1 MIRSSKCVNILIEIQ
16 EQGILSWTKDLD
28 MQLKKET
35 YSEVDN
41 FLCDFEK
48 EYYENGLLKSE
59 YRVGSLKEFEYDEK
73 GKLLFIT
80 TNDFSGDIQIF
91 YKKEFLYNGKTTRV
105 FEYKTGSTDLKDR
118 NVSDHLH
125 TNLVEHR
132 EGPMPIYPL
141 DELLRIEEFV
151 YNSKGERILE
161 KRINLENN
169 SISEIKMSYDVSGN
183 LINRVFH
190 EANQSEKHLNYSYN
204 YNEGVLESILV
215 NGKAITYYKY
225 NEDGKVIE
233 IDCYEIIDEIESFYS
248 KTSLDYENDR
258 IVNIIFKSSP
268 ESSFGK
274 DNDLGFFSWEI
285 EFIKWDKTIKGT
297 ELFIDFSEYYE
308 KKDYEI
314 KIEYDNNQIKQ
325 TTFKFNGSV
334 YKKVLDTNG
343 IEDFIY
349 CDNVIIEE
357 NKFFV
362 YKYNEKIKIDISSTN
377 NYIKNHPIEDIDGF
391 TIKDNKIIHLF
402 SYKFEYF
409 IDS

>member
-1 MIRSSKCVNILIEIQ
+1 
-16 EQGILSWTKDLD
+16 
-28 MQLKKET
+28 MQLRKET
-35 YSEVDN
+35 YSEIDN

-48 EYYENGLLKSE
+48 EYYKNGLLKSE
-59 YRVGSLKEFEYDEK
+59 YRVGSLEEFEYNEN
-73 GKLLFIT
+73 GKLLSKT

-91 YKKEFLYNGKTTRV
+91 YKKEFLYNGNTTRI
-105 FEYKTGSTDLKDR
+105 FEYRTGHTDLKDR
-118 NVSDHLH
+118 YVYDHLF
-125 TNLVEHR
+125 TNLGKLL

-141 DELLRIEEFV
+141 NELLSIEEFV

-161 KRINLENN
+161 KKINLENN
-169 SISEIKMSYDVSGN
+169 SISEIKMSYDLSGN

-190 EANQSEKHLNYSYN
+190 ETNQSEKHSNYSYN

-215 NGKAITYYKY
+215 NSKTITYYKY

-274 DNDLGFFSWEI
+274 DNDLGFGSWKN
-285 EFIKWDKTIKGT
+285 EFIKWDKTILGMK
-297 ELFIDFSEYYE
+297 LFIDFSEYYQR
-308 KKDYEI
+308 KNYEI
-314 KIEYDNNQIKQ
+314 KIEYEYDQIKQ
-325 TTFKFNGSV
+325 TTFIYTGGDFKREFDS
-334 YKKVLDTNG
+334 NG
-343 IEDFIY
+343 IEDFIFY
-349 CDNVIIEE
+349 ENVVIEE

-362 YKYNEKIKIDISSTN
+362 YKYNERIKIDIPSTN
-377 NYIKNHPIEDIDGF
+377 KYIKNHPIENIDGF